1 MRVIHV
7 PVGNTTTKTDKY
19 YPYLAKH
26 VPMENTATKSDN
38 SLAKHVTV
46 ENTTTNADNLVV
58 QHVPVLK
65 AALLVPPVVQ

>member
-1 MRVIHV
+1 
-7 PVGNTTTKTDKY
+7 
-19 YPYLAKH
+19 
-26 VPMENTATKSDN
+26 MENTATKSDN